1 MGKFV
6 GAFLSVVVA
15 AGLVIGVIS
24 AVGYYSHNLPEMTA
38 QAAGN
43 SPTGLKQASISLS
56 TFPMSPY
63 EDPTWLDAHKADYG
77 SLLPPPGDNQDWVTY
92 WPTTNLV
99 VPTHALV
106 TVTITNYDGQTP
118 LLNDF
123 YSHVQG
129 IVPGSATVDGKPFTS
144 VDPSTPSHTFT
155 IHSIVSSTQPW
166 LFVSVPVTGVADDAQ
181 ADDAGMPLKPI
192 VTQFSFITPDQPGN
206 YIWQC
211 FDPCGSGYNG
221 FGGPMS
227 TKGYMSG
234 TLTVTA

>member
-6 GAFLSVVVA
+6 GAFLTVVVVA
-15 AGLVIGVIS
+15 GLVFGVIS
-24 AVGYYSHNLPEMTA
+24 AVGYYSHNLPDMTA
-38 QAAGN
+38 QAAGVA
-43 SPTGLKQASISLS
+43 PGGLKQASIALS
-56 TFPMSPY
+56 TFPMNPY
-63 EDPTWLDAHKADYG
+63 EDPEWIDAHKGDYG

-118 LLNDF
+118 LLNPF
-123 YSHVQG
+123 YARAQG

-144 VDPSTPSHTFT
+144 LDPETPSHTFT
-155 IHSIVSSTQPW
+155 IHSLVNANQPW
-166 LFVSVPVTGVADDAQ
+166 LFVSVPILGAPDDAP

-192 VTQFSFITPDQPGN
+192 VTQFSFITPDQPGD

-211 FDPCGSGYNG
+211 FDPCGNGYNG